1 MTLCPST
8 TSGKE
13 SKVASGRGSPVRYGE
28 PDERI
33 RLTRNTRVEARA
45 KDSQKPGGVVDGAMI
60 QLRGIN
66 GRYDRAGKGGRDG
79 LG

>member
-45 KDSQKPGGVVDGAMI
+45 KDSQKPGGVVDGAVI
-60 QLRGIN
+60 QLRGSD
-66 GRYDRAGKGGRDG
+66 GRDDRSGKGERDR